1 MQSIIDIMDNITD
14 LYPDPVQRLSV
25 FIGMMGRVGYDPTSR
40 SLVPTMN
47 ETTATSLR
55 IVILSYIGAAVSQ
68 IEFDSSS
75 QAESIL
81 TSLKPLFE
89 AQMGDVNLDSQ
100 AFNRLKRL
108 YAKTISDISTR
119 GSVLPQVVEFYVD
132 PTDKIPLPVLAQ
144 YIYQDGSMADDILL
158 RNNSKII
165 HPLFVNTTLEVI
177 NNG

>member
-1 MQSIIDIMDNITD
+1 MKNIFNNIVD
-14 LYPDPVQRLSV
+14 LYPDPVQRLSILISM
-25 FIGMMGRVGYDPTSR
+25 FGKVGYDPTNR
-40 SLVPTMN
+40 ILVPTNN
-47 ETTATSLR
+47 ETAATSLR
-55 IVILSYIGAAVSQ
+55 TMILSYIAAAVSQ

-75 QAESIL
+75 QAQNIL
-81 TSLKPLFE
+81 STLKPLFD
-89 AQMGDVNLDSQ
+89 AQKNDDTLDAT
-100 AFNRLKRL
+100 AFNRLQRL
-108 YAKTISDISTR
+108 YRKTIADISTR

-144 YIYQDGSMADDILL
+144 YIYQDGAMADDILL